1 MLSNFDV
8 LEKYYPTMAKAAKQA
23 EVDFRAG
30 EFQHCAR
37 QLRAFLEIALYI
49 FQKIDLT
56 KDDKPQV
63 KDLIKDVVKKA
74 CRGGF
79 CNTVSHY
86 SSRGIKPL
94 TPNSKQTRKDEW
106 STSTRSTISRAPNHS

>member
-37 QLRAFLEIALYI
+37 QLRAFRNCFIHLS
-49 FQKIDLT
+49 
-56 KDDKPQV
+56 KDRFD
-63 KDLIKDVVKKA
+63 
-74 CRGGF
+74 
-79 CNTVSHY
+79 
-86 SSRGIKPL
+86 
-94 TPNSKQTRKDEW
+94 
-106 STSTRSTISRAPNHS
+106 

>member
-63 KDLIKDVVKKA
+63 RLQGL
-74 CRGGF
+74 R
-79 CNTVSHY
+79 
-86 SSRGIKPL
+86 
-94 TPNSKQTRKDEW
+94 
-106 STSTRSTISRAPNHS
+106 